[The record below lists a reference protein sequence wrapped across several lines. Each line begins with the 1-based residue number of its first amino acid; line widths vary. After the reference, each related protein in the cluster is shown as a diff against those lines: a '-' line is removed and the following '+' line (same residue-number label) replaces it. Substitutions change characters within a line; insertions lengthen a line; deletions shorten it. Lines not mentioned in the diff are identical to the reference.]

1 MKITTKLTAEQRQD
15 IEKRIAEM
23 EGITVRHQQALEA
36 LHDLSE
42 KLCETLRSLVETDK
56 KSKALDV
63 QASMQLPGLREHK
76 ARLEEAVEKL
86 KAEIDEEI
94 SAAMNSASGGALGD
108 IKRLCAPL
116 VAKHHAE
123 LEKLLAPYFYSQPRL
138 LGVVG
143 ECDSLNDLLVFLQR
157 QEIRRWEDVKN
168 AGVDFAQF
176 RARLAAILETGV
188 VWEFEGCAAA

>member
-116 VAKHHAE
+116 VAKHHADW
-123 LEKLLAPYFYSQPRL
+123 KNSSRPIFTASPACLAWS
-138 LGVVG
+138 G
-143 ECDSLNDLLVFLQR
+143 NA
-157 QEIRRWEDVKN
+157 IRSTICSCSFSGRKSG
-168 AGVDFAQF
+168 AG
-176 RARLAAILETGV
+176 RT
-188 VWEFEGCAAA
+188 